1 MTTLRPRID
10 WRSLDR
16 AALGEA
22 YNSAAAVA
30 NFGAITASW
39 EPRSATVR
47 QQPGAM
53 LDLVYGPRHRNQTD
67 FIACGAQSA
76 PTLVFVHGGY
86 WQMRAKES
94 FAFIAAGPLAI
105 GMNVALVG
113 YTLAPAAT
121 MDAIVAE
128 IRSALDWL
136 AAELP
141 ALGGDP
147 EKVLLSGWSA
157 GAQLAAMTMDHPSV
171 RGCLAISGIYDLEP
185 MRHCYINDKLGL
197 DEASALRNS
206 PIRRQISGK
215 LPLAIVVGGGELPL
229 MLQQSADYAEECSRR
244 GLPVRLHEIPGA
256 DHFSILDEMERSDGL
271 IVAILR
277 ELRADAG
284 LLS

>member
-1 MTTLRPRID
+1 MTALRPRID

-39 EPRSATVR
+39 EPRSAALR
-47 QQPGAM
+47 QRPGAM
-53 LDLVYGPRHRNQTD
+53 LDLAYGPRPRNRIDLVT
-67 FIACGAQSA
+67 CGARSA
-76 PTLVFVHGGY
+76 PTLVFMHGGY

-94 FAFIAAGPLAI
+94 FAFVAAGPLAI

-128 IRSALDWL
+128 IRGALDWL
-136 AAELP
+136 ATELP

-197 DEASALRNS
+197 DEASAQRNS
-206 PIRRQISGK
+206 PIRRQISRK
-215 LPLAIVVGGGELPL
+215 LPLAIAVGSAELPL
-229 MLQQSADYAEECSRR
+229 MLQQSADYAEECSRQ
-244 GLPVRLHEIPGA
+244 GLAVRLQEIPAA
-256 DHFSILDEMERSDGL
+256 DHFSILDEMERSDGR
-271 IVAILR
+271 IVDTLR
-277 ELRADAG
+277 ELRAAAE
-284 LLS
+284 L